1 MEKYCKACGSV
12 FDDLNYKF
20 CPYCSDKLETR
31 PGRQPIP
38 RQLRHKVFK
47 RDGYRCKE
55 CGASNKETKLE
66 IDHIK
71 PVARGGTN
79 HIDNLQ
85 TLCKECNRAKY
96 TDEWVG
102 GISTSEELNKE
113 LSYLKSQLIDVKNK
127 LLSSTNENE
136 IIEYKYQI
144 LKLEEKIPK
153 IEKQLYELS
162 DEVLEV
168 NKSNQELKEKLF
180 KLLYVS
186 LDKYTYEVL
195 IGNFHISNKSKE
207 DNLRQLVESHT
218 AKEIYDKIIEKN
230 YVIKI
235 NYQRDQGQSKGI
247 KLFDAKI
254 LILYIPDY
262 KNNLINDDN
271 KHTSNIQQSFDE
283 GMEKAMYDA
292 AHETTKDMLRSI
304 FGQMK

>member
-1 MEKYCKACGSV
+1 VEKYCKACGSV

-20 CPYCSDKLETR
+20 CPYCSNKLETR
-31 PGRQPIP
+31 QGRQPIP

-102 GISTSEELNKE
+102 GISTSEELIKE
-113 LSYLKSQLIDVKNK
+113 LNYSKSQLIDLKSR
-127 LLSSTNENE
+127 LLTSSNENE
-136 IIEYKYQI
+136 IIECKYQI
-144 LKLEEKIPK
+144 LKLEEKISK
-153 IEKQLYELS
+153 IEEQLNELS
-162 DEVLEV
+162 DDVLEA

-180 KLLYVS
+180 KMLYVS
-186 LDKYTYEVL
+186 LDKYTYGVL
-195 IGNFHISNKSKE
+195 MGNFHISSKSKE
-207 DNLRQLVESHT
+207 DNLKQLVESHT
-218 AKEIYDKIIEKN
+218 AKEIHDKIIEKN

-235 NYQRDQGQSKGI
+235 NYQRDKGQSKGI
-247 KLFDAKI
+247 ELFDTDK
-254 LILYIPDY
+254 LIPYMSDY
-262 KNNLINDDN
+262 KNNLNINNNDASTLN
-271 KHTSNIQQSFDE
+271 TIQI
-283 GMEKAMYDA
+283 EKVASQAAKDA
-292 AHETTKDMLRSI
+292 AHEVTKDILGSI
-304 FGQMK
+304 FSQIK